1 MNVVRGVTAGAG
13 VTAVLFG
20 LLLLATPPL
29 TVGLDTSEAVVSA
42 LGVVVSVAGVGAL
55 VRRYSSGTR
64 RASASDASNRRPVA
78 ATDHAADAG
87 AAFDRQLRSRSA
99 ATRDRLE
106 ATAVDVLTRLRDLDP
121 GTAREQLR
129 SGDWTKDRA
138 AAAFFAPGVIDRT
151 LRRPTWL
158 GGEPAVVGQARAVV
172 DELSRITREE
182 TRDDH
187 HDRDAATD
195 AEERRGAHASTGP
208 EAPNGEPDPAVMAAL
223 PDGPTST
230 GRWTGVG
237 ALTLVTVGIA
247 VFTRRPGLLVPAA
260 IGVGMVAYAAYGR
273 AGTPTEA
280 SLLVERSLSTDHP
293 DRGDPVRVT
302 VTVRNEGDRVLPDV
316 RLVDG
321 VPEALAVTDGEPG
334 TVTTLRPDESTRF
347 TYTVTAEYGDH
358 EFDTP
363 VVTLRDAT
371 GERQRR
377 VEPTV
382 RGESLTCRPRLADPP
397 GVPLRAETTGHV
409 GPVAADDGGSGLA
422 FHAVRD
428 HRPGD
433 PLSLID
439 WKRFARTGDLATIE
453 FQQERRTDV
462 VLAVDG
468 REAAAVAPDTST
480 RNARHR
486 AIEAADVLATAL
498 LDAGSR
504 VGISAVSATP
514 AWLGPGS
521 GTDHQARLR
530 DLLATDPA
538 FTTSDEAPF
547 VRSTYLARLR
557 RRLPSGTQVVLCS
570 PLADG
575 TPVELARE
583 LEACG
588 VPVTVLSPDPTGAA
602 TTGRRLASVERRLR
616 MATLRH
622 QGVPVIDW
630 APDTPLPLALARTRD
645 LPVVVS

>member
-1 MNVVRGVTAGAG
+1 MNLARGVTAGAG
-13 VTAVLFG
+13 VTAVLVG
-20 LLLLATPPL
+20 LLLLTTPPL

-42 LGVVVSVAGVGAL
+42 LGVVVSVVGVGAL
-55 VRRYSSGTR
+55 ARRASSGTR
-64 RASASDASNRRPVA
+64 RASPSDASNRQPVA
-78 ATDHAADAG
+78 ATDHAAGAG
-87 AAFDRQLRSRSA
+87 TAFDRQLRSRSA

-121 GTAREQLR
+121 ETAREQLR
-129 SGDWTKDRA
+129 SGDWTDSRA
-138 AAAFFAPGVIDRT
+138 AAAFFAPGVVDRT

-172 DELSRITREE
+172 DELSRITHEE
-182 TRDDH
+182 TRNDH
-187 HDRDAATD
+187 HDQELADPSSGT
-195 AEERRGAHASTGP
+195 GTGP
-208 EAPNGEPDPAVMAAL
+208 TPETRHEEPDPTVVAAL
-223 PDGPTST
+223 PDRATST

-237 ALTLVTVGIA
+237 ALTLVTVGVA
-247 VFTRRPGLLVPAA
+247 VFTRRPALLVPAA

-273 AGTPTEA
+273 AGTPREA
-280 SLLVERSLSTDHP
+280 SLLVERSLSTDDP

-302 VTVRNEGDRVLPDV
+302 VTVRNEGDRVLPDI

-321 VPEALAVTDGEPG
+321 VPETLAMTAGAPG

-347 TYTVTAEYGDH
+347 TYTVTAEYGAH

-363 VVTLRDAT
+363 VVTIRDAT
-371 GERQRR
+371 GERERHI
-377 VEPTV
+377 EPTV
-382 RGESLTCRPRLADPP
+382 RDETLTCRPRLADPP

-439 WKRFARTGDLATIE
+439 WKRFARTGNLATIE

-468 REAAAVAPDTST
+468 REAAAVAPDAST
-480 RNARHR
+480 RSARHR

-504 VGISAVSATP
+504 VGVSAVSPTP
-514 AWLGPGS
+514 AWLEPGS
-521 GTDHQARLR
+521 GTDHQTRLR
-530 DLLATDPA
+530 ELLATDPA
-538 FTTSDEAPF
+538 FTTSDGSPF
-547 VRSTYLARLR
+547 VRSTYLGRLR

-588 VPVTVLSPDPTGAA
+588 VPVTVLSPDPTGS
-602 TTGRRLASVERRLR
+602 TTAGARLAGVERQLR

-630 APDTPLPLALARTRD
+630 TPDTPLPLALARTRD

>member
-42 LGVVVSVAGVGAL
+42 LGVVVAVAGVGAL

-64 RASASDASNRRPVA
+64 RTSASDASNRRPVA
-78 ATDHAADAG
+78 ATDHAADPG

-99 ATRDRLE
+99 AARDRLE
-106 ATAVDVLTRLRDLDP
+106 ATAVDVLTTLRNLDP
-121 GTAREQLR
+121 ETAREQLR

-138 AAAFFAPGVIDRT
+138 AAAFFAPAVVDRT

-172 DELSRITREE
+172 DELSRITHEE

-187 HDRDAATD
+187 HGQELADPPSGT
-195 AEERRGAHASTGP
+195 GAGPTP
-208 EAPNGEPDPAVMAAL
+208 EAPNEEPDPAVVAAL

-273 AGTPTEA
+273 AGTPREV
-280 SLLVERSLSTDHP
+280 SLLVERSLSTDDP

-316 RLVDG
+316 RLADG
-321 VPEALAVTDGEPG
+321 VPEALAVTNGEPG

-363 VVTLRDAT
+363 VAILRDAT

-377 VEPTV
+377 VEPTA
-382 RGESLTCRPRLADPP
+382 RGETLTCRPRLADPP

-498 LDAGSR
+498 LDAGCR
-504 VGISAVSATP
+504 VGISAVSAAP
-514 AWLGPGS
+514 AWLGPGT

-530 DLLATDPA
+530 GLLATDPA
-538 FTTSDEAPF
+538 FTTSGEAPF

-588 VPVTVLSPDPTGAA
+588 VPVTVLSPDPTGTA
-602 TTGRRLASVERRLR
+602 TTGGRLASVERRTR

-630 APDTPLPLALARTRD
+630 TPDTPLPLALARTRD